1 MLWDLAHLPT
11 LKTGLIEQ
19 ALDEHLAILSDSFT
33 VKEPIKKQY
42 VIKCVEDIREVG
54 TRFRFVS

>member
-1 MLWDLAHLPT
+1 LLWDLAHLPT

-54 TRFRFVS
+54 TQFRCAS

>member
-54 TRFRFVS
+54 T